1 MHFSCVLCIKMTFT
15 DFIYM
20 LCYMIG
26 ISIINKWYCVY
37 SNMVLPFLH
46 DLKCQNCYYNVRIK

>member
-1 MHFSCVLCIKMTFT
+1 MHFSYVLCIKMTFT

-46 DLKCQNCYYNVRIK
+46 SKICILI

>member
-1 MHFSCVLCIKMTFT
+1 MHFSYVLCIKMTFT

-26 ISIINKWYCVY
+26 ISIINKWYCVCTVTWY
-37 SNMVLPFLH
+37 CPSRI
-46 DLKCQNCYYNVRIK
+46 LKYAS